1 MKVGNRDGLVKGS
14 PNARLM
20 SSSVLPCFIRSTILA
35 RFAEGPTELEN
46 ALRGL
51 SESGLDLAPSQGGW
65 SIREIV
71 HHLVDGDDIWKSCIK
86 MALGNEQAEFHLDW
100 YGSFPQTHWSSS
112 WAYAQRSVSPS
123 LQLLKAMRRHILDLL
138 AQRPDGWERSIAIR
152 ERDGQVT
159 RVSVG
164 FIVEMQA
171 DHVFHHIDRIHAIR
185 EARGA

>member
-1 MKVGNRDGLVKGS
+1 MRESVRRHAAKILWKGS
-14 PNARLM
+14 DMKA
-20 SSSVLPCFIRSTILA
+20 SGDQATILA
-35 RFAEGPTELEN
+35 RFAEGPTQLGN
-46 ALRGL
+46 ALSGL

-71 HHLVDGDDIWKSCIK
+71 HHLVDGDGIWMLGVK

-100 YGSFPQTHWSSS
+100 YSTFPQTHWSSS

-123 LQLLKAMRRHILDLL
+123 LELLSAIRRHLLDLM
-138 AQRPDGWERSIAIR
+138 ARRPDGWDRSVAVR
-152 ERDGQVT
+152 QRDGQVT

-164 FIVEMQA
+164 FVLEMQA

-185 EARGA
+185 EERGA